1 MDVVAILVALVLIFI
16 AWKVLAGL
24 VKFGVIVLVAA
35 AAIYFVSQGI
45 M

>member
-1 MDVVAILVALVLIFI
+1 MDAVAILVALVLIFI

-24 VKFGVIVLVAA
+24 VKFGAIVLVAV
-35 AAIYFVSQGI
+35 AAIYFVSQGT

>member
-24 VKFGVIVLVAA
+24 VKFGVIALVAV
-35 AAIYFVSQGI
+35 AAIYFVSQGTL
-45 M
+45 